1 MHHNNAWR
9 KRNKQQNRTLQ
20 RKFGLKFMLC
30 LFEFGFAPE
39 TKTHVFLII
48 CRTAGHSQE
57 IAISGGC
64 KCSKYL
70 DSRFLVAQK
79 KLLESNLLGFKIR
92 GSKFKV

>member
-39 TKTHVFLII
+39 TKTHFFFDNMPNGRAFARNCNFWWLQVL
-48 CRTAGHSQE
+48 
-57 IAISGGC
+57 
-64 KCSKYL
+64 
-70 DSRFLVAQK
+70 
-79 KLLESNLLGFKIR
+79 
-92 GSKFKV
+92 